1 MKKLVA
7 LALCILISVP
17 LTGCLTSTETKSAP
31 LGEDLVIG
39 VCMYPLGFHP
49 YMESYDTD
57 TLSLNSN
64 IFNGLV
70 EFDAAFRII
79 PGLAESWTTPTNRT
93 WRFTLRNNVRFHN
106 GYNFTATDVKYTFDM
121 IKTDTNYN
129 SFFRDLLTCIQEVV
143 IIDTYTV
150 ELITVEPCPILLNKL
165 ADIFIVSQQY
175 QEENTS
181 GWPIGTGAYKLV
193 DYVDN
198 ESLTLERFDDYWNDQ
213 PEITKVMFTVIP
225 ESQNR
230 TTALLNGTIDLA
242 TIDPEDYH
250 DLVGVDDIT
259 IQTLTSPTVMYL
271 SFDFRTQ
278 NSSYPYGDTNPLG
291 DVRVREAMYAAIDIQ
306 QIITEHLKGFADP
319 ASQFISPLIFGY
331 NPNITRV
338 PYNLS
343 YAQTLMNQSGYPHWF
358 DLDLDCA
365 DYDLVIKLC
374 ETIATQLKA
383 IHINVHVNPLPVVEL
398 FDKTCSGNSS
408 CFFIGW
414 IPASGDGGEL
424 FDYILMTPDTE
435 TGVGLY
441 NYGKYSH
448 PEIDHIGTQIACCMN
463 PDTRCQLLQQGFAL
477 AMDDVV
483 WIPLY
488 MPQYVYA
495 AHKDLTWTPRGDLS
509 YLVEDIEIT

>member
-1 MKKLVA
+1 MKQLVA

-17 LTGCLTSTETKSAP
+17 LSGCITVTETTSAP
-31 LGEDLVIG
+31 LGENLVIG
-39 VCMYPLGFHP
+39 ICMYPFGFHP
-49 YMESYDTD
+49 RMESYDTD

-106 GYNFTATDVKYTFDM
+106 GYTFTAADVKYTFDM
-121 IKTDTNYN
+121 IKTDTEYN

-150 ELITVEPCPILLNKL
+150 ELVTVEPCPILLNKL

-181 GWPIGTGAYKLV
+181 GWPIGTGAYKLG
-193 DYVDN
+193 DYVDK
-198 ESLTLERFDDYWNDQ
+198 ESLTLERFDDYWKDQ
-213 PEITKVMFTVIP
+213 PDITKVMFTVIP

-230 TTALLNGTIDLA
+230 TTALLNQTIDLA
-242 TIDPEDYH
+242 GIDSYDYH
-250 DLVGVDDIT
+250 NLLGVDDIT

-271 SFDFRTQ
+271 SFDLRAQ
-278 NSSYPYGDTNPLG
+278 NSSYPYAATNPLS
-291 DVRVREAMYAAIDIQ
+291 DVRVRGAMYAAIDID
-306 QIITEHLKGFADP
+306 QIITEHLHGFADP
-319 ASQFISPLIFGY
+319 ASQFVSPLIFGY

-343 YAQTLMNQSGYPHWF
+343 HAQTLMNDAGYPHGF

-365 DYDLVIKLC
+365 DYYMITELC
-374 ETIATQLKA
+374 ETIATQLKE
-383 IHINVHVNPLPVVEL
+383 IQINVHVNPLTAIEL
-398 FDKTCSGNSS
+398 FDTTCSGNSS
-408 CFFIGW
+408 FFFIGW

-424 FDYILMTPDTE
+424 FDYILMTVDTQQ
-435 TGVGLY
+435 GVGMY

-448 PEIDHIGTQIACCMN
+448 LEVDRIGQQAACCMN
-463 PDTRCQLLQQGFAL
+463 PDTRCRLLQQGYAL
-477 AMDDVV
+477 AMDDIV

-495 AHKDLTWTPRGDLS
+495 AHEDLTWTPRGDLTF
-509 YLVEDIEIT
+509 LVEDIEVT